1 VHLELI
7 ALINTLKGDI
17 TAKGKKSKCG
27 TQNCSTMATA
37 SEHKKEEEYTPVRIH
52 AKDATQKAKMM
63 LGPLVSL
70 AIDPTSK
77 YIAPEHKKQNQF
89 RNNWFSP

>member
-1 VHLELI
+1 
-7 ALINTLKGDI
+7 
-17 TAKGKKSKCG
+17 
-27 TQNCSTMATA
+27 
-37 SEHKKEEEYTPVRIH
+37 
-52 AKDATQKAKMM
+52 MM

-70 AIDPTSK
+70 AIAPTSK